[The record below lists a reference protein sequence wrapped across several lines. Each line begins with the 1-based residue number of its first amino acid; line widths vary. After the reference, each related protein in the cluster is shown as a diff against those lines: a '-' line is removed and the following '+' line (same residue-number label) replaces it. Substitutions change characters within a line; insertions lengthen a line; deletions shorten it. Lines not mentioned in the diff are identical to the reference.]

1 MRLTIVPADGAV
13 YLDGVVYMDLDLSTC
28 NIPSDV
34 HALQWYDTY
43 GELEFNRSFVN
54 GQIVHP
60 ANEMLT
66 ELPAWANT
74 AKTVWDEAKANEE
87 AAILAAQQAA
97 EEARLLAEQE
107 AALLAAEQEA
117 QATEGNQ

>member
-13 YLDGVVYMDLDLSTC
+13 YVDGASYSDLDLSF
-28 NIPSDV
+28 IPSEV

-43 GELEFNRSFVN
+43 GELEFKRSFVN

-74 AKTVWDEAKANEE
+74 AKTVWDAAKVAEAE
-87 AAILAAQQAA
+87 AQLAAQQAA
-97 EEARLLAEQE
+97 EAARLVAEQE
-107 AALLAAEQEA
+107 AAQTNT
-117 QATEGNQ
+117 QV

>member
-43 GELEFNRSFVN
+43 GELEFNRSFVD

-60 ANEMLT
+60 SNEILT
-66 ELPAWANT
+66 ELPAWVNT
-74 AKTVWDEAKANEE
+74 AKTVWAAAKAEEDAQLAAEQAEE
-87 AAILAAQQAA
+87 A
-97 EEARLLAEQE
+97 ARLLAEQKASTNSTTQTN
-107 AALLAAEQEA
+107 AA
-117 QATEGNQ
+117 

>member
-13 YLDGVVYMDLDLSTC
+13 YVDSASYSDLDLSF
-28 NIPSDV
+28 IPSDV

-43 GELEFNRSFVN
+43 GELEFKRSFVN

-74 AKTVWDEAKANEE
+74 AKTAWDAAKVAEAETK
-87 AAILAAQQAA
+87 LAAQRAA
-97 EEARLLAEQE
+97 EAAR
-107 AALLAAEQEA
+107 LAAEQEA
-117 QATEGNQ
+117 AQTNTQV